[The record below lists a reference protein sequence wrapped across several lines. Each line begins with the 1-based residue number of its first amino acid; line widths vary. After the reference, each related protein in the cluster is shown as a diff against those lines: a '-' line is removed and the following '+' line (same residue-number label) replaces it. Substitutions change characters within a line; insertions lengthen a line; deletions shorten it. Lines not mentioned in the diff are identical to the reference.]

1 MVTDGGAIVLHCSH
15 RTQATNGNDHCSWDI
30 ISVKSM
36 KLSADDVKVYDEI
49 NVLDPERRTIAT
61 TWNLATCAFFLERE
75 EHYKLS

>member
-1 MVTDGGAIVLHCSH
+1 
-15 RTQATNGNDHCSWDI
+15 
-30 ISVKSM
+30 M

-49 NVLDPERRTIAT
+49 NVLDPGRRTIAT